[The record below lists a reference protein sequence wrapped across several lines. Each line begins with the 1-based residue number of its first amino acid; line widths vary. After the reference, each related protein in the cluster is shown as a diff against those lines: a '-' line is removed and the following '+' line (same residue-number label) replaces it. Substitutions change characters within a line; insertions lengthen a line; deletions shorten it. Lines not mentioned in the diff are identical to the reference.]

1 MKSHNNNLNAAADL
15 IRNLDVALSNMTAA
29 ANTASNDAA
38 KARRNA
44 KAAGE
49 VARRYGG
56 GSKGGGSGRKNN
68 KQRAVA
74 ADNNNNLLLEKKREK
89 RNAARIA
96 AEVRQR
102 REHPYNNYSSSSPS
116 RLLGSPTTRRL
127 GTPSRIFVERDD
139 KVGSGGCEEG
149 EEGLLLDKTVAAI
162 QFRAN
167 QLEEANNKKKRQVVH
182 GYDNSAN
189 ISNNANYYHAE
200 TEKVNTARITEN
212 IPVPVVE
219 PTLEAT
225 TSLGSTYTEF
235 EDAMEEEHNHYH
247 YEGNENNMESVEGG
261 SSIGQQPMM
270 MGGDEVQMMADAE
283 EDELKVQPVLQP
295 PPTNNEYYNQQTS
308 YYQSEDQA
316 ADSIDMGPQNFYKQ
330 EVQQNNNMVY
340 NDFHQDENEQYY
352 NEQQQTETEH
362 REKQHQHASTPK
374 KAKMSVV
381 STLPTPKHSIPP
393 TPPRSQPT
401 STNRIEASHAEDV
414 LTLSLELER
423 LRSELATTTEQLTN
437 ATCENETLNVEL
449 TNIQSQC
456 NLNNESTNAQLA
468 TLQQQLQN
476 EQRKSK
482 AAEEDAALA
491 LELAKDAQ
499 TTKEEC
505 EVWLSRSLEEIDLW
519 KKKCLD
525 MEQKLSS
532 SKIMMEEGE
541 EGGEEEKHVRFKD
554 DCPPSPVVSEDGTF
568 GLDDEDADIDNN
580 ASSPMIKSTPP
591 QPPPPPPPTPST
603 PAVDGAWSTPEDSKH
618 MGMMMFSPTTL
629 LSSETT
635 PSKEAA
641 VATGRAF
648 LHRMTTPS
656 SLSSSS
662 PYASRGSLSPHPRLQ
677 ASELL
682 KKSAETRRLLR
693 ERLTP
698 GRNGKLPRP
707 PATARIN
714 DDAKSSNPNNNTDDN
729 AFASRQG
736 AACKAVGKTIRESGA
751 RLKLNGKWWGG
762 DNGATKLLTFG
773 GSSTNSGEEGTIE
786 ELESM
791 VKDYTANVEGTI
803 GQQRTKIDELLAF
816 CDHLEKEVM
825 IM

>member
-1 MKSHNNNLNAAADL
+1 M
-15 IRNLDVALSNMTAA
+15 
-29 ANTASNDAA
+29 ND
-38 KARRNA
+38 
-44 KAAGE
+44 
-49 VARRYGG
+49 
-56 GSKGGGSGRKNN
+56 
-68 KQRAVA
+68 
-74 ADNNNNLLLEKKREK
+74 D
-89 RNAARIA
+89 
-96 AEVRQR
+96 
-102 REHPYNNYSSSSPS
+102 
-116 RLLGSPTTRRL
+116 
-127 GTPSRIFVERDD
+127 
-139 KVGSGGCEEG
+139 
-149 EEGLLLDKTVAAI
+149 
-162 QFRAN
+162 
-167 QLEEANNKKKRQVVH
+167 
-182 GYDNSAN
+182 AN
-189 ISNNANYYHAE
+189 ISNAANYYYAE
-200 TEKVNTARITEN
+200 SKKVDTARITEN
-212 IPVPVVE
+212 IPIPVVE

-235 EDAMEEEHNHYH
+235 EDAMEEDHNHHHH
-247 YEGNENNMESVEGG
+247 YEGNENMDSVEGG
-261 SSIGQQPMM
+261 SNIGQQPMM
-270 MGGDEVQMMADAE
+270 MGGDEVQMMGDAE
-283 EDELKVQPVLQP
+283 EDEGVQVQPVLHP

-308 YYQSEDQA
+308 YYQSEDRA
-316 ADSIDMGPQNFYKQ
+316 ADSIDMGQQNVHQQDQ
-330 EVQQNNNMVY
+330 EVQQNNNNMEY
-340 NDFHQDENEQYY
+340 NDFHQDENQQYY

-362 REKQHQHASTPK
+362 QEKHASTPK
-374 KAKMSVV
+374 KAKISAV
-381 STLPTPKHSIPP
+381 STLSSPKHSIPP

-401 STNRIEASHAEDV
+401 STTRIEASHAEDV

-423 LRSELATTTEQLTN
+423 LRSQLATTTEQLTN
-437 ATCENETLNVEL
+437 ATSRVAHLQSENETLNVEL

-456 NLNNESTNAQLA
+456 NLNIESTNAQLL

-499 TTKEEC
+499 STKEEC
-505 EVWLSRSLEEIDLW
+505 EMWLSRSLEEIDLW
-519 KKKCLD
+519 KNKCLD
-525 MEQKLSS
+525 MEQKI
-532 SKIMMEEGE
+532 IMEKGGENEGE
-541 EGGEEEKHVRFKD
+541 EEEKHVRFKD

-568 GLDDEDADIDNN
+568 GLEDEDVDIDNN
-580 ASSPMIKSTPP
+580 ASSPMMKATPP

-603 PAVDGAWSTPEDSKH
+603 PAVDDTWSTPENTKH
-618 MGMMMFSPTTL
+618 VGMMMFSPTAL

-662 PYASRGSLSPHPRLQ
+662 PYVSSAGLSPHPRLQ

-707 PATARIN
+707 PMTALIN
-714 DDAKSSNPNNNTDDN
+714 DAAKSSNSNTNTDDN

-736 AACKAVGKTIRESGA
+736 AACKAVGKTIRESGV
-751 RLKLNGKWWGG
+751 RLKLNGKWWRGG
-762 DNGATKLLTFG
+762 NDATMLLASG
-773 GSSTNSGEEGTIE
+773 GSSTNSGEGTIE

-791 VKDYTANVEGTI
+791 VKDYTATVEGAI
-803 GQQRTKIDELLAF
+803 GQQRTRIDELLAF

-825 IM
+825 MV